1 MTADLPNLPKH
12 PMHALTT
19 YELRDYRRLLER
31 ALGDR
36 TIGSAPV
43 AANLRAKL
51 DDVLREQ
58 EERNQI
64 RHGRQSGL

>member
-1 MTADLPNLPKH
+1 
-12 PMHALTT
+12 MHALTT

-58 EERNQI
+58 EERDQI
-64 RHGRQSGL
+64 RHGRRSGL